1 MVFPIGECLILLL
14 GKYIDKHL
22 MENDIILF
30 KGKISG
36 RKYKEIVNVWA
47 MEEIK

>member
-1 MVFPIGECLILLL
+1 MAFPIRECLILLL

-30 KGKISG
+30 KRTDFG
-36 RKYKEIVNVWA
+36 RKFGELKENRVLEA
-47 MEEIK
+47 